1 MTFRELVNSVL
12 LRLREDTIESD
23 WSGSYLTSSTLTQYQ
38 KLICE
43 LVNDSK
49 KNVESYHDW
58 NALRETF
65 NVKLRNGNMQYTLG
79 DATRGAGTSF
89 KILDVR
95 NKATGQQMEQVN
107 NDWLNDKMFPTANVE
122 TGAPRYYA
130 LNGISQAATGRE
142 PDANIDFYPVPTT
155 TEAGQTIAVNI
166 VGAQKELTEASQI
179 LRVPSQP
186 VILGA
191 WARAIAERGEDGGT
205 QYSAVAAEA
214 RDVLN
219 QAVQLDAGNFEYER
233 DWYYVTR

>member
-1 MTFRELVNSVL
+1 MTYREIINSVL
-12 LRLREDTIESD
+12 RRLREDTIPSD
-23 WSGSYLTSSTLTQYQ
+23 WSGDINDSTITDYQ
-38 KLICE
+38 KLIGE

-65 NVKLRNGNMQYTLG
+65 NIRLKDGNMQYTLG
-79 DATRGAGTSF
+79 DATRGAGVSF
-89 KILDVR
+89 KVLDVR
-95 NKATGQQMEQVN
+95 NKNTGTQLEQVHN
-107 NDWLNDKMFPTANVE
+107 EWINDQMFPVSNVQTGEPTA
-122 TGAPRYYA
+122 YA
-130 LNGISQAATGRE
+130 FNGISQAAIGRE
-142 PDANIDFYPVPTT
+142 PDFNIDFFPIPDSTV
-155 TEAGQTIAVNI
+155 ANQVVAVNI
-166 VGAQKELTEASQI
+166 VGAQKDLTEAAQV
-179 LRVPSQP
+179 LRVPAQP

>member
-1 MTFRELVNSVL
+1 MTYREIINSVL
-12 LRLREDTIESD
+12 RRLREDTIPSD
-23 WSGSYLTSSTLTQYQ
+23 WSGDINDSTITDYQ
-38 KLICE
+38 KLIGE

-65 NVKLRNGNMQYTLG
+65 NIRLKNGNMQYTLG
-79 DATRGAGTSF
+79 DATRGAGVSF
-89 KILDVR
+89 KVLDVR
-95 NKATGQQMEQVN
+95 NKNTGTQLEQVHN
-107 NDWLNDKMFPTANVE
+107 EWINDQMFPVSNVQ
-122 TGAPRYYA
+122 TGEPTKYA
-130 LNGISQAATGRE
+130 FNGISQAAIGRE
-142 PDANIDFYPVPTT
+142 PDFNIDFFPIPDSTV
-155 TEAGQTIAVNI
+155 ANQVVAVNI
-166 VGAQKELTEASQI
+166 VGAQKDLTEAAEV
-179 LRVPSQP
+179 LRVPAQP

-219 QAVQLDAGNFEYER
+219 QSVQLDAGNFEYER

>member
-12 LRLREDTIESD
+12 LRLREDTIDSD
-23 WSGSYLTSSTLTQYQ
+23 WSGDYTDSVSLTSYQ

-65 NVKLRNGNMQYTLG
+65 NVKLKTGNMQYTLG

-95 NKATGQQMEQVN
+95 NKSTGQQLEQAN
-107 NDWLNDKMFPTANVE
+107 NEWLNEKMFPISKVASGEPTH
-122 TGAPRYYA
+122 YA
-130 LNGISQAATGRE
+130 LNGISQAGVGRE
-142 PDANIDFYPVPTT
+142 PDANVDFYPIPSAT
-155 TEAGQTIAVNI
+155 QNNQIIAVNI
-166 VGAQKELTEASQI
+166 VGAQKELSEGSDI

-191 WARAIAERGEDGGT
+191 WARAISERGEDGGT
-205 QYSAVAAEA
+205 LSSAVAGEA
-214 RDVLN
+214 RDALN
-219 QAVQLDAGNFEYER
+219 MAVQLDAGNFEYER
-233 DWYYVTR
+233 DWTVV

>member
-23 WSGSYLTSSTLTQYQ
+23 WSGSYLTSSTLTPYQ
-38 KLICE
+38 KLVCE

-65 NVKLRNGNMQYTLG
+65 NLVLRKGNMQYTLG
-79 DATRGAGTSF
+79 DALRGAGTSF
-89 KILDVR
+89 RILDVI
-95 NKATGQQMEQVN
+95 NKDTGQTLEQVN
-107 NDWLNDKMFPTANVE
+107 NSWLNQEVFPE
-122 TGAPRYYA
+122 IDEGEPRYYA
-130 LNGISQAATGRE
+130 LNGISQAGVGRE

-219 QAVQLDAGNFEYER
+219 QTVQLDAGNFEYER